1 MKEEFSPLE
10 LFKNTANSRFELL
23 VENYQAFI
31 DFKERNKKIYLIHTE
46 VPGQL
51 EGRGVSSALIEKTL
65 TYIEQNGYKLIALCP
80 AVVAFIRRHPEWK
93 RLLDLEQT
101 DIV

>member
-1 MKEEFSPLE
+1 MKAEFSTLE
-10 LFKNTANSRFELL
+10 LTKNTANSRFELL
-23 VENYQAFI
+23 VEDQQPFI
-31 DFKERNKKIYLIHTE
+31 EYKERNKKVYLIHTE
-46 VPGQL
+46 VPKEL
-51 EGRGVSSALIEKTL
+51 EGKGVGAALIEKTL
-65 TYIEQNGYKLIALCP
+65 TYLDQNGYKLVALCP